1 MNKIIKILNHNAII
15 VHAQESN
22 EILLAMQK
30 GIGFGR
36 KISEL
41 VSLDSVNTLYHI
53 HTSTQVK
60 GDHLLNSIDP
70 VYIEISHDI
79 LSHYQDRFA
88 VLDEAKLLPLADHIA
103 FAIQRMR
110 NNITIQNPFSN
121 EIRFLYPQEWEVAAK
136 SREIIFN
143 KLSVLINDDEIGYI
157 TLHLNST
164 QEISKDYGFMVA
176 MILKE
181 TVDEVEKEF
190 QIQVNRKSLSY
201 SRLMMH
207 MKYLIARLHEEETI
221 NLDMENY
228 TKANIPQAYGVAE
241 RIVKRVVDA
250 LDTDVPRVEI
260 GYLAMHMDR
269 ILKDSKK
276 LSE

>member
-1 MNKIIKILNHNAII
+1 MDKIIKILNHNAII
-15 VHAQESN
+15 VHAQDSN

-36 KISEL
+36 KISEMI
-41 VSLDSVNTLYHI
+41 SLESVETLYHI
-53 HTSTQVK
+53 HTSTQVR

-79 LSHYQDRFA
+79 LSHYQDRFE
-88 VLDEAKLLPLADHIA
+88 VLDESKLLPLADHIA

-110 NNITIQNPFSN
+110 NNIVIQNPFSN

-181 TVDEVEKEF
+181 TIDEIETEYHLK
-190 QIQVNRKSLSY
+190 VNRKSLSY

-207 MKYLIARLHEEETI
+207 MKYMIARLYEEETI

-228 TKANIPQAYGVAE
+228 TKEHIPKAYEVAQ
-241 RIVKRVVDA
+241 RIVERVINA

-269 ILKDSKK
+269 ILKDSEQ